1 MTWRVDEIKLSSSS
15 PLGAARVDA
24 LAQFDLIVI
33 TGSNGAGKSTLIEPL
48 RKPGAKDTVS
58 CIDEAGASQVY
69 SSAQGVPQSVT
80 FLTSTGLMEKFCDLS
95 QALALA
101 ANTTRLS
108 NEKQLLAQVQRA
120 LPGDVR
126 DDGNDDPPRLDNLRQ
141 TYLQADRVCGE
152 RIRTVAEYNRMGEG
166 LAARKH
172 VTWQRFDLG
181 AGERA
186 RLEAE
191 NTIGPEAREV
201 KGLSELRP
209 SLTAIKG
216 LPVPNA
222 AGQSGATRLDLARK
236 ELRAAIDQTR
246 MVIPHA
252 ANLDALDALDA
263 SQEITQS
270 ARHVLDS
277 LQVAADRIQAVLDA
291 KDLLGECRHNALE
304 YLGSQHARDG
314 NAVNCPVCDRS
325 TDPAELSRS
334 LESQVASED
343 AESLQLRDSMTEI
356 ERSSDELDS
365 RLKEFERAVDQANSE
380 HKRILAA
387 IRPLSQQLRPVIGW
401 DNSVTNAADA
411 LRADCETW
419 TQEHAAGPSFVANEA
434 ARKFCQRAEQESNRL
449 EAEERQLNAALGPAQ
464 NEFRNLQ
471 MLGAAI
477 AARYA
482 LDNLSWEVH
491 LDQIDVGR
499 RRMAQH
505 DRWLAALQ
513 AMASER
519 GASELTAAKEVVNDP
534 GVQSRFQGLLE
545 RLALRHPGLQSL
557 GFRGKAVERNG
568 QDVGKTLS
576 EGQTVLVNIAA
587 AMAVVGKVAGTPSH
601 RPGWIVFDEPTN
613 GLDDEGREQVADYL
627 GGLTTDEVPSQI
639 VVTTFNKDFA
649 ERLMTAATQAGRR
662 VQHVDLPDFQLG
674 RPFSPT
680 LRPR

>member
-24 LAQFDLIVI
+24 LAQFDLIVV

-48 RKPGAKDTVS
+48 RKPGAKDTVA

-80 FLTSTGLMEKFCDLS
+80 FLTSTGLMAKFCDLS
-95 QALALA
+95 QALAVA

-108 NEKQLLAQVQRA
+108 NEKQLLTQVQRA
-120 LPGDVR
+120 LPGDV

-172 VTWQRFDLG
+172 VTWQRFDLS
-181 AGERA
+181 AGERV

-191 NTIGPEAREV
+191 NAIGPESREV

-216 LPVPNA
+216 LPIPN
-222 AGQSGATRLDLARK
+222 AGQSGAAILDMART
-236 ELRAAIDQTR
+236 ELRAAIDQAR
-246 MVIPHA
+246 VVIPHA
-252 ANLDALDALDA
+252 ANLDALDA
-263 SQEITQS
+263 SQEITQP
-270 ARHVLDS
+270 ARHVLDN
-277 LQVAADRIQAVLDA
+277 LQLAVDHIQAVLDA
-291 KDLLGECRHNALE
+291 KDLLGECRRSALQ
-304 YLGSQHARDG
+304 YLGSQHALSG
-314 NAVNCPVCDRS
+314 NAANCPVCDRS
-325 TDPAELSRS
+325 ADPAELSRS
-334 LESQVASED
+334 LESQVASEN
-343 AESLQLRDSMTEI
+343 AESLQLRDSMTKI
-356 ERSSDELDS
+356 EQSSDELAS

-387 IRPLSQQLRPVIGW
+387 IRPLSQQLRRVIGW
-401 DNSVTNAADA
+401 DHSVTNAADA

-419 TQEHAAGPSFVANEA
+419 TQEHAAGPSVAANEA
-434 ARKFCQRAEQESNRL
+434 ARQFRQRTEQESNRL

-505 DRWLAALQ
+505 DRWLAVLQ

-534 GVQSRFQGLLE
+534 RVQSRFQGLLE